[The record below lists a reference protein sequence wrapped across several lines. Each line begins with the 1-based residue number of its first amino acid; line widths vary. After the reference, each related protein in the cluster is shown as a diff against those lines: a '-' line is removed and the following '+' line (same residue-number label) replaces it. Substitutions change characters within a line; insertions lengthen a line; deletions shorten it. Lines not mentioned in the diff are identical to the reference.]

1 MAGFHILEASM
12 RLQRSGTD
20 ATCRRCG
27 KRRRVGTVIFVPVES
42 GSVSA
47 VEAQELDLNHGA

>member
-1 MAGFHILEASM
+1 MAGLHILQASM
-12 RLQRSGTD
+12 RLERTGTD

-27 KRRRVGTVIFVPVES
+27 KRRRVATMMFVAVES
-42 GSVSA
+42 GSVST

>member
-1 MAGFHILEASM
+1 M

-27 KRRRVGTVIFVPVES
+27 KRRRVATVIFVPVES